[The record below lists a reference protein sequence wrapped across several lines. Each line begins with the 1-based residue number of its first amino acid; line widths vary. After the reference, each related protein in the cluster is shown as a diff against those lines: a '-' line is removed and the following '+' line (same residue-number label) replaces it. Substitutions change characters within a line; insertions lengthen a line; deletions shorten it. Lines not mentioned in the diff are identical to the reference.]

1 MVPLASA
8 IHEAKPGFASGDD
21 LDEGIFQIRMN
32 NITRDGGLDLTKK
45 RRVRLDGKKADSL
58 LVTVGDV
65 MFNATNSPEL
75 VGKSAY
81 IGALLE
87 PTTFSNH
94 FIRLRTNPERL
105 DGSYLARWLH
115 TQFQSGRFKGLCRQW
130 VNQAT
135 VSREALLGLEVPLPP
150 LPEQRRIAA
159 ILDQADALRAK
170 RREALVQLDSLTQSI
185 FIEMFGDLYLNAH
198 GYPVSQLGDV
208 CDVRDGTHDSPRFI
222 SEGYP
227 LVTTKNLRDG
237 RVDFSNVNLI
247 SEQDYIAINRR
258 SKVDEG
264 DILMPMIGTIGNPVL
279 VEVNTDF
286 AIKNM
291 ALIKFIGSSPDRQF
305 ILHFLK
311 SGYFDKIVGQKN
323 KGGTQKFLALGEI
336 RALPVPIPPMALQN
350 VFALLIANLKSHR
363 VTLMDSLSELNALFS
378 SLQHR
383 AFRGEL

>member
-1 MVPLASA
+1 MTLQMVPLASA

-150 LPEQRRIAA
+150 LPEQRRIAEILGTWDEA
-159 ILDQADALRAK
+159 I
-170 RREALVQLDSLTQSI
+170 SLTQRL
-185 FIEMFGDLYLNAH
+185 IEAKQRRKKGLMQRLLTGQMRFDGFGKRPWRKA
-198 GYPVSQLGDV
+198 
-208 CDVRDGTHDSPRFI
+208 R
-222 SEGYP
+222 
-227 LVTTKNLRDG
+227 
-237 RVDFSNVNLI
+237 
-247 SEQDYIAINRR
+247 
-258 SKVDEG
+258 
-264 DILMPMIGTIGNPVL
+264 
-279 VEVNTDF
+279 
-286 AIKNM
+286 
-291 ALIKFIGSSPDRQF
+291 
-305 ILHFLK
+305 
-311 SGYFDKIVGQKN
+311 
-323 KGGTQKFLALGEI
+323 
-336 RALPVPIPPMALQN
+336 
-350 VFALLIANLKSHR
+350 
-363 VTLMDSLSELNALFS
+363 LSEFF
-378 SLQHR
+378 H
-383 AFRGEL
+383 